1 MEEFNKKVLLGEAT
15 WWQMEIPSGKVLFG
29 ESKAKML
36 DYPDANFKHFSDF
49 TNLVKEEDREKAMQS
64 MRDCLSEKNKS
75 YETVYNIKKSDGTY
89 VKFYDYGQIIKK
101 ENENITVI
109 GFVMK
114 VNNDQDIVQEMKEFK
129 EMILSGNPSII
140 ELISNI
146 KKTN

>member
-64 MRDCLSEKNKS
+64 MRDCLSGKAKLSLTKQFIILKS
-75 YETVYNIKKSDGTY
+75 PTELMLNFMIM
-89 VKFYDYGQIIKK
+89 VK
-101 ENENITVI
+101 
-109 GFVMK
+109 
-114 VNNDQDIVQEMKEFK
+114 
-129 EMILSGNPSII
+129 L
-140 ELISNI
+140 
-146 KKTN
+146 